1 MSICIF
7 VHETNRSGKSTLARR
22 IIDLCG
28 GVSAY
33 YADTSYKG
41 GSTIL
46 KNGIGLLGKYDNAC
60 GGMDGF
66 HPAASIKTELKK
78 HTMNPDGKVFA
89 EGLMTF
95 GVETCKEISEMFDRC
110 IFILLD
116 TEIPQCIEY
125 VKQRRSEKGNT
136 KEYSP
141 EHLYKKA
148 KSAYSWYLN
157 LLQEGLECYR
167 LKFDDALRCVKY
179 YFNLEESE

>member
-1 MSICIF
+1 MSVCIF
-7 VHETNRSGKSTLARR
+7 VHGTNGSGKSTLAKK
-22 IIDLCG
+22 IIELCG

-46 KNGIGLLGKYDNAC
+46 NNGVGLLGKYDNAC
-60 GGMDGF
+60 GEMDGF
-66 HPAASIKTELKK
+66 HPAGAIKDELQKHSID
-78 HTMNPDGKVFA
+78 PSAKVFA

-95 GVETCKEISEMFDRC
+95 GIETCKSIASMFDTC

-116 TEIPQCIEY
+116 TDIPQCIEH
-125 VKQRRSEKGNT
+125 VKERRSKAGNT

-157 LLQEGLECYR
+157 LLSEGLTCYR
-167 LKFDDALRCVKY
+167 LKFDDALECVKY
-179 YFNLEESE
+179 FFNLEETK